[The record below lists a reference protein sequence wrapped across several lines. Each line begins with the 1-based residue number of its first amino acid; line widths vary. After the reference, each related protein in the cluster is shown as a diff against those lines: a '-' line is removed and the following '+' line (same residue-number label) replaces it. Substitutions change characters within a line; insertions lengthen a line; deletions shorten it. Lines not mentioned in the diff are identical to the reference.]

1 MPAKRRRMKGGA
13 RLLQLAKKSRIAAQD
28 RRKKSAGK
36 PVLGRAGNVTP
47 LPKKSAGTPVVKK
60 KVVGNSPRG
69 LPGVSVN
76 VSPSRRPPSRRPVSG
91 KRVSINASS
100 PRKPASSRVKK
111 AVGSS
116 SKKKR
121 ITIDPSKMPWYTPTT
136 STTPTKAKTPA
147 KPTKP
152 PTKPPAKPKP
162 KVTKKAKQPDPARK
176 TSATERPYISSKG
189 VPAFVKEA
197 KRLHNFEKNK
207 STKSG
212 KPWYL
217 DLTPFQKDLL
227 EFAGHAIPGGVAV
240 KLLNKVRKLG
250 KTTDNT
256 FAEIKQK
263 IEAAKKAKEAAEE
276 AAKKKRLIAAKEAA
290 EKKRIAAE
298 KAAKRRAAAEKKRKE
313 SERLF
318 RDRNKGE
325 IY

>member
-28 RRKKSAGK
+28 RRKKPAGK
-36 PVLGRAGNVTP
+36 PAPGKVGNVTP

-136 STTPTKAKTPA
+136 STTPTKA
-147 KPTKP
+147 
-152 PTKPPAKPKP
+152 TKPPAKPKP
-162 KVTKKAKQPDPARK
+162 KATKKTKQPDSARK
-176 TSATERPYISSKG
+176 TSATERPYSQLLGNPFREG
-189 VPAFVKEA
+189 VDPAESLKFAVNSMGGWSAVAKLPGVLGRIGKLLKKTPKKTPKKTVKEPVA
-197 KRLHNFEKNK
+197 KK
-207 STKSG
+207 T
-212 KPWYL
+212 
-217 DLTPFQKDLL
+217 
-227 EFAGHAIPGGVAV
+227 V
-240 KLLNKVRKLG
+240 KREPDSHSIEGFVDEWVRKQDKMKSALRNKLMTG
-250 KTTDNT
+250 KHT
-256 FAEIKQK
+256 KV
-263 IEAAKKAKEAAEE
+263 EAN
-276 AAKKKRLIAAKEAA
+276 RL
-290 EKKRIAAE
+290 
-298 KAAKRRAAAEKKRKE
+298 RRALETPRDLKTLRNDLRSRGVSDRKIDAVI
-313 SERLF
+313 RGL
-318 RDRNKGE
+318 
-325 IY
+325 

>member
-47 LPKKSAGTPVVKK
+47 LPKKSVVKK
-60 KVVGNSPRG
+60 EVVGKSPRG

-76 VSPSRRPPSRRPVSG
+76 VSP
-91 KRVSINASS
+91 RVNT
-100 PRKPASSRVKK
+100 PK
-111 AVGSS
+111 
-116 SKKKR
+116 KKKR
-121 ITIDPSKMPWYTPTT
+121 ITIDRSKMPWYTPTT